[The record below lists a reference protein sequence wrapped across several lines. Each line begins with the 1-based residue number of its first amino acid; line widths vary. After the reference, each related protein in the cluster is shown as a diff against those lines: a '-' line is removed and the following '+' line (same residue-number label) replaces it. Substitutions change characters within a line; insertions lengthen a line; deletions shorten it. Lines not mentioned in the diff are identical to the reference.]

1 MVNVS
6 GAQPHMLRIIIALFC
21 ILSVF
26 LFFDPIGFASTMNH
40 HLAPPGSTTT
50 VTHIVLF
57 KFKPNVDA
65 GAVDVACAQILSL
78 KEICLAPNSQH
89 TYIKSITGGRDN
101 SPEQLQNGMTHAF
114 VVQFE
119 NTDDRNYYV
128 EQDPAHLAFKKK
140 IERLVE
146 KVTVLDYINGVF

>member
-40 HLAPPGSTTT
+40 HLATPGITTA
-50 VTHIVLF
+50 VTHVVLF
-57 KFKPNVDA
+57 KFKPELDA
-65 GAVDVACAQILSL
+65 AAVDVACAKILAL
-78 KEICLAPNSQH
+78 KENCFAPNSQH
-89 TYIKSITGGRDN
+89 AYIRSITGGRDN
-101 SPEQLQNGMTHAF
+101 SPESLQNGMTHAF

-128 EQDPAHLAFKKK
+128 EQDPAHLAFKKE
-140 IERLVE
+140 IEPLVE